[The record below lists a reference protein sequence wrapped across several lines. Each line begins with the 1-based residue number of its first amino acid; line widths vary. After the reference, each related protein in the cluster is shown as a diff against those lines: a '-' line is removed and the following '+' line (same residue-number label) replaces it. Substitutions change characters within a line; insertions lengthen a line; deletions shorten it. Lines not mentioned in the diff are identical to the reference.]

1 MNILIITPELPWPA
15 ETGGKASQFATLKAL
30 AADHSFRI
38 VVSRA
43 SPLLPSLASELEREL
58 PHVTVA
64 RGDTHPQTPTTSRT
78 APGMRQRLKG
88 MARRILRRGRQPEP
102 AANGSKPS
110 SERPYYPFVPLS
122 TETLALIEANLD
134 WADLIQAEFHE
145 SLYTAFMPIR
155 HKPKL
160 FICHQAHGRF
170 CQRFYS
176 SQAMATSAALTDGNA
191 DTPTFMAATDTAA
204 ARAMEARCM
213 AGFDH
218 IITFTEDDQQA
229 LWQQDASLPI
239 SVSPF
244 PIPADCTIVPPAEV
258 HRWDLR
264 LVYVGSALW
273 YPNVQAVQWFGNR
286 VYPLLREQLPA
297 EACRL
302 QVVGHWPEA
311 QRQSL
316 PQESVH
322 FLGYAEQIA
331 AVLSGNISINPV
343 FTGAGLRTKLLASA
357 ACTSPIVSTSI
368 GCEGMGF
375 RHGDH
380 CLIADGAEDFAAA
393 ILALMRDQSMAA
405 LLATRAF
412 EAALQTFGPEA
423 VRQRRNRIYAE
434 VCGQFAAGS

>member
-1 MNILIITPELPWPA
+1 
-15 ETGGKASQFATLKAL
+15 
-30 AADHSFRI
+30 
-38 VVSRA
+38 
-43 SPLLPSLASELEREL
+43 
-58 PHVTVA
+58 
-64 RGDTHPQTPTTSRT
+64 
-78 APGMRQRLKG
+78 
-88 MARRILRRGRQPEP
+88 
-102 AANGSKPS
+102 
-110 SERPYYPFVPLS
+110 
-122 TETLALIEANLD
+122 
-134 WADLIQAEFHE
+134 
-145 SLYTAFMPIR
+145 
-155 HKPKL
+155 
-160 FICHQAHGRF
+160 
-170 CQRFYS
+170 
-176 SQAMATSAALTDGNA
+176 MATSAALADGNA
-191 DTPTFMAATDTAA
+191 DTPSFMAATDTAA

-273 YPNVQAVQWFGNR
+273 YPNVQAVQWFSNR
-286 VYPLLREQLPA
+286 VYPLLLEQLPA

-368 GCEGMGF
+368 GCEGMG
-375 RHGDH
+375 
-380 CLIADGAEDFAAA
+380 
-393 ILALMRDQSMAA
+393 LMRDQSMAA